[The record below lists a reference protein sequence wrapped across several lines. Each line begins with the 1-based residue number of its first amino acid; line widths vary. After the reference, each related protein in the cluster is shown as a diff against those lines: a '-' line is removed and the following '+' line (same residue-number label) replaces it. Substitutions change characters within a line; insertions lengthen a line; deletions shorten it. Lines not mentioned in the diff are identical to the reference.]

1 MTSDMR
7 IEAGVLE
14 KCPTDAI
21 TAEIPENVKFIA
33 DNAFAGCTDLKQII
47 SKSPL
52 FVSKSGCL
60 YDAKNRM
67 LITTVCGSVVIPR
80 EVRGVR
86 YGGLTNCTVV
96 SFEPGGEFV
105 DIKCDLQDT
114 GGSDEILDLI
124 TKEAEKNQAKLAK
137 KAEMDAATAAALL
150 KSIIAKSGMDIEQ
163 YRIQDYITALSLP
176 ADIGGVDIMLADEDF
191 QKWMTFLPELLSKVK
206 NGIAIAELVAYCR
219 EHNIILPSF
228 HSKRYAVFDE
238 KTGGTFGVGVGTVKS
253 VWISEGIKQ
262 IRSQVFAVCDSLEY
276 LFFEGTK
283 SQYEQRQNITVNIV
297 RSSPVRFVKC
307 FDGDVEIPQFVTE
320 NDCFVTCN
328 LFAESVTIPDGVRII
343 GENAFGGCNHLHS
356 VYIPKSVTDIRADA
370 FSDCE
375 SLKNVTFGGTVSQW
389 NSVINNT
396 RSLTVHTEAETVHCA
411 DGDAV
416 IPAMLIIK
424 NVLFYCRENVETV
437 VIPDGVEQLHVNA
450 LRMCR
455 CRSIKM
461 PSSLIRIDDAAIT
474 ECDCLESA
482 EIPGSVEEIDGL
494 QFVACGSLTNI
505 TFGGTL
511 SRWKVINK
519 YPDWQKHLN
528 RGAVIHCTDGEIE
541 I

>member
-1 MTSDMR
+1 MR

-33 DNAFAGCTDLKQII
+33 DNAFAGCAELKQII

-60 YDAKNRM
+60 YDAKNKI

-80 EVRGVR
+80 EVRGALE
-86 YGGLTNCTVV
+86 GSLTNCTSV
-96 SFEPGGEFV
+96 SFESGGEFV
-105 DIKCDLQDT
+105 DIKCNPQDT
-114 GGSDEILDLI
+114 GGSDEIIELI
-124 TKEAEKNQAKLAK
+124 TKEADKNYAKLIKQAKMN
-137 KAEMDAATAAALL
+137 EISAAAVL
-150 KSIIAKSGMDIEQ
+150 KQILSKSGMDIQQ
-163 YRIQDYITALSLP
+163 YRVGDCISALSLP
-176 ADIGGVDIMLADEDF
+176 ADIGGVDIMLADADF
-191 QKWMTFLPELLSKVK
+191 QTWMTFLPELLSKVK
-206 NGIAIAELVAYCR
+206 NGIAIAELVACCR

-228 HSKRYAVFDE
+228 HSKHYAVFDE
-238 KTGGTFGVGVGTVKS
+238 KTGGVLGMGVETIKS
-253 VWISEGIKQ
+253 VWISKGLDQ
-262 IRSQVFAVCDSLEY
+262 IRSQVFTMCNSLEY

-283 SQYEQRQNITVNIV
+283 SQYEQRQNITANII
-297 RSSPVRFVKC
+297 RSSPIRFVKC
-307 FDGDVEIPQFVTE
+307 SDGDVEIVQFVIE

-328 LFAESVTIPDGVRII
+328 LFAESVTIPDGVHII
-343 GENAFGGCNHLHS
+343 GENAFGGCDRLVS
-356 VYIPKSVTDIRADA
+356 IYIPESVTDIRADA

-375 SLKNVTFGGTVSQW
+375 SLKNITFGGTKAQW
-389 NSVINNT
+389 ESVTNNT
-396 RSLTVHTEAETVHCA
+396 RSLTVHTEAETVHCS
-411 DGDAV
+411 DGETV
-416 IPAMLIIK
+416 IPPMLIIK
-424 NVLFYCRENVETV
+424 NVLFYCRQNAETV
-437 VIPDGVEQLHVNA
+437 VIPDGVEQIHVNA

-474 ECDCLESA
+474 ECDCLESV

-511 SRWKVINK
+511 SRWKAINK